1 MIFTEKVIRECIAK
15 GITDKRAIAK
25 EMFSQDNSRTLEN
38 YRTSIRGML
47 GANGK
52 LIAGVNMELYS
63 IYMNALCKNN
73 EYEKASHKELKP
85 SKTYIIT
92 TALNSTP
99 VHKQFWEN
107 LLAYAKFKGAEVHVI
122 ASRYTNPTSVF
133 SESRAEV
140 WCAEVLPYL
149 DANRH
154 DLFDGIQLMS
164 DVKIQPTAVT
174 PLSGLN
180 GLSASES
187 CIFGHPRVHMAF
199 MPVPKGHAPKIMMT
213 TGACTLPNY
222 TDSKTGKKGQFHHI
236 YGFVIV
242 TEGNIH
248 YVTANEDGSFID
260 MEWQVIDRRV
270 TKAPRVAALVLG
282 DIHTSKLDQEARERI
297 RNRIITVNPKM
308 VVLHDV
314 MDAESINPHE
324 EKNAV
329 LKVKRFESGRNSL
342 ANEIDDTL
350 DFLAELKLLC
360 DNIVV
365 VASNHDNMLDRY
377 IINMDWRKDIPN
389 ASKYAELLPIA
400 LREDCGV
407 FPYLVRQ
414 MDITATKVD
423 DSIVVCGI
431 ELNMHGDKGAN
442 GSRASSVQFKNL
454 SSKTITGHS
463 HSPSRTD
470 GSLVVGCQ
478 TLDHGYNEG
487 LSSWG
492 VGDVIIN
499 ADGKCQHIF

>member
-1 MIFTEKVIRECIAK
+1 MILTEKVIRECIAK

-25 EMFSQDNSRTLEN
+25 EITKQDFSVSLESARSSVR
-38 YRTSIRGML
+38 YAL
-47 GANGK
+47 GSSGRPVS
-52 LIAGVNMELYS
+52 GVNAELYS
-63 IYMNALCKNN
+63 LYMAALCKTNQ
-73 EYEKASHKELKP
+73 YEQASHKELKP
-85 SKTYIIT
+85 SKVYIIT

-99 VHKQFWEN
+99 VHEQFWKN
-107 LLAYAKFKGAEVHVI
+107 LLAYVAYLNAELHVI
-122 ASRYTNPTSVF
+122 ASRYKNPTSVF
-133 SESRAEV
+133 ADSNDDV

-149 DANRH
+149 DAGRH
-154 DLFDGIQLMS
+154 MLFDGIQLMS

-174 PLSGLN
+174 PLTGLN
-180 GLSASES
+180 GFSGSES

-199 MPVPKGHAPKIMMT
+199 MPVPKGHKPKVMMT
-213 TGACTLPNY
+213 TGACTVPNY
-222 TDSKTGKKGQFHHI
+222 TDSKTGKKGEFHHV

-242 TEGNIH
+242 TDGDMH
-248 YVTANEDGSFID
+248 YVTATEDGNFID
-260 MEWQVIDRRV
+260 MGKQVKDGVIS
-270 TKAPRVAALVLG
+270 KAPQVEALILG

-297 RNRIITVNPKM
+297 RNRIIAINPKM
-308 VVLHDV
+308 IVLHDV
-314 MDAESINPHE
+314 MDGESINPHE
-324 EKNAV
+324 EKNPV

-342 ANEIDDTL
+342 ANEIEDTL

-377 IINMDWRKDIPN
+377 IINMDWRKDVPN
-389 ASKYAELLPIA
+389 AVKYAELLPIA

-407 FPYLVRQ
+407 FPYLVKQ
-414 MDITATKVD
+414 MDINATKVD

-442 GSRASSVQFKNL
+442 GSRGSSVQFKNL
-454 SSKTITGHS
+454 SSKAITGHS